1 MSSPVR
7 SEVGLH
13 DPLSYAPQWA
23 RRSPPADVRSSAS
36 TAAPPTAPAIENSP
50 PTAPAIPGRP
60 SVAQPIAAAP
70 PATLAVAE
78 SPPMAPGLGGPNVE
92 LPERLRPFEGDV
104 AIKDLRRRLMLDP
117 DLVLQPPMR
126 AQVRDIIPWVWRLSS
141 VFVLAATVA
150 FAATLMVV
158 SRGARPPGGVVAP
171 AADRLA
177 RPSVQPARLVV
188 ESQRGLA
195 NEPIPLG
202 VSLTDGSGNEMVTL
216 VGLARGTELTAGTP
230 IGSSSWQLSARD
242 LDKTLARA
250 PKDFV
255 GVMGAAIDLRSPG
268 DRLMDSQ
275 FVRLEWVAKKEARL
289 PPRLDPPKPAPVTQ
303 PLDPEELAE
312 SIERGEGFLRSGDIP
327 SARIALRRGAN
338 AGSAEAVLLMGATF
352 DPGYLD
358 QHGVLGFAADA
369 AQARTWY
376 ERAAGL
382 GSSEAQRRLERLAQ
396 DSRAQ

>member
-7 SEVGLH
+7 SEVGL
-13 DPLSYAPQWA
+13 DNALSYAPQWA
-23 RRSPPADVRSSAS
+23 RRSRSAAVRLPAS
-36 TAAPPTAPAIENSP
+36 TAAPPTAPAIEDTP
-50 PTAPAIPGRP
+50 PI
-60 SVAQPIAAAP
+60 SAAP
-70 PATLAVAE
+70 GATLGVTE

-92 LPERLRPFEGDV
+92 LPARLRPFEGDI

-117 DLVLQPPMR
+117 DLLLQPPMR
-126 AQVRDIIPWVWRLSS
+126 AQVRDVIPWVWRLSC

-158 SRGARPPGGVVAP
+158 SRGPRPPVVAP

-177 RPSVQPARLVV
+177 RPPLPPARLVV
-188 ESQRGLA
+188 ESQRGFA
-195 NEPIPLG
+195 NEPMPLG
-202 VSLTDGSGNEMVTL
+202 VSLADGSGNEMVTL
-216 VGLARGTELTAGTP
+216 VGLAPGTELTAGTP
-230 IGSSSWQLSARD
+230 IGAGSWQLSARD
-242 LDKTLARA
+242 LDNTLARP

-275 FVRLEWVAKKEARL
+275 LVRLEWVARKEARL
-289 PPRLDPPKPAPVTQ
+289 PPRIDPPKPAAVPTQ

-312 SIERGEGFLRSGDIP
+312 AVERGEGFLRSGDVP
-327 SARIALRRGAN
+327 SARIALRRAVG

-358 QHGVLGFAADA
+358 QYGVLGFAADA

-376 ERAAGL
+376 EQAAGL
-382 GSSEAQRRLERLAQ
+382 GSSEAQHRLERLSQ